1 MRTDPVQAQRSDFGD
16 GVRGLMVES
25 GLTLLL
31 FVPLFVIVLLA
42 NVADKQRADGGSG
55 TAYAGIAYALH
66 LAIFG
71 TMTMVGA
78 LLHFIGI
85 SMRASGGM
93 RQGFLDMLSGGGV
106 DQLENLMPVLGRL
119 EALGLGLWVPAVA
132 APLLLLPAV
141 RGSLSRVLQIDPLSS
156 VHAIAVTFVML
167 AVVNLT
173 FTLGVGLETL
183 ADLSEAAPSDSG
195 GLLLSLWVQQL
206 TFALWALVGI
216 GWLTRRTLA
225 QALGRLGLV
234 LPQPKEVAIG
244 IGTGLVSVGVILAL
258 EMVAASAGWGFDEN
272 VERLT
277 ESLIGP
283 LLGSIPGILTLGLA
297 AGIGEETLFRGALQP
312 RFGLLFTSLLFAVVH
327 SQYGITL
334 STLAVFIVGLILG
347 GIRIRFNTSTC
358 VIAHAAYNITLGLIA
373 YLYPQV
379 F

>member
-1 MRTDPVQAQRSDFGD
+1 MS
-16 GVRGLMVES
+16 ES

-31 FVPLFVIVLLA
+31 FVPLFLIILLA
-42 NVADKQRADGGSG
+42 NLADKRRAEGASG
-55 TAYAGIAYALH
+55 TAYAGVAYALH
-66 LAIFG
+66 LVIFG
-71 TMTMVGA
+71 TMAMVGA
-78 LLHFIGI
+78 LIHFAGV
-85 SMRASGGM
+85 SMRTNEGM
-93 RQGFLDMLSGGGV
+93 RQSILDMLSGGGV
-106 DQLENLMPVLGRL
+106 DQLENLQPVLDRL
-119 EALGLGLWVPAVA
+119 EVLGPALWVPAVA

-141 RGSLSRVLQIDPLSS
+141 RVGLSRVLQIDSRSS
-156 VHAIAVTFVML
+156 VHAVAASFVML
-167 AVVNLT
+167 AAVNLT

-183 ADLSEAAPSDSG
+183 ADLSEAAPSDGG

-234 LPQPKEVAIG
+234 LPQPKEAAIG

-258 EMVAASAGWGFDEN
+258 EMVAAAAGWGFDEN